1 MMITKPDFLPAHT
14 KWYSAPDRT
23 QLSGDLSQYLTDEL
37 QRVLVHN
44 QRASL
49 ALSGSRTSIPLL
61 QALAQESLP
70 WQNIEITLTDERW
83 VDEDHNDSNAALVQR
98 YLLQRPAS
106 SACFIP
112 LKNQAICHEVA
123 IIPVLSLANYEET
136 TAVGQTFVKC
146 GLSVLEVTLR
156 NNYAR
161 QAITQLKAQH
171 PHALVGAGTVTNIR
185 QYQDCVAIGAD
196 FVVSPGS
203 TTELLQYGQNNPV
216 PLLPGVSS
224 VSEAMGY
231 QRLKL
236 LPAAVLGGV
245 KLLQA
250 LQGPLPELKFCPTG
264 AVTAANASHYLQ
276 LPNVMCVGGT
286 WLTPIDAI
294 R

>member
-1 MMITKPDFLPAHT
+1 MNSPRST
-14 KWYSAPDRT
+14 S
-23 QLSGDLSQYLTDEL
+23 
-37 QRVLVHN
+37 
-44 QRASL
+44 SL
-49 ALSGSRTSIPLL
+49 AIDT
-61 QALAQESLP
+61 
-70 WQNIEITLTDERW
+70 
-83 VDEDHNDSNAALVQR
+83 
-98 YLLQRPAS
+98 
-106 SACFIP
+106 
-112 LKNQAICHEVA
+112 ICHEVA
-123 IIPVLSLANYEET
+123 IIPVLSLANHEET
-136 TAVGQTFVKC
+136 TAVGQILVQC

-171 PHALVGAGTVTNIR
+171 PHALVGAGTVTNIQ

-216 PLLPGVSS
+216 PLLPEVSS
-224 VSEAMGY
+224 VSEAMQAMAMGY

-236 LPAAVLGGV
+236 FPAAVLGGV

-250 LQGPLPELKFCPTG
+250 LQGPLSELKFCPTG
-264 AVTAANASHYLQ
+264 GVTAANASHYLQ

-294 R
+294 RQKDWRAIERLARSAVQLHRP